1 MQTCMF
7 CFPCCYL
14 SLLLLLAN
22 TETTGCLY
30 KCLFASEENTSSL
43 ATDISEGKKQKLS
56 LRAYRTLSTGSRGNT
71 GTDVKVSV
79 QLDILA
85 IGFATG
91 V

>member
-1 MQTCMF
+1 MF
-7 CFPCCYL
+7 VRFRGKHK
-14 SLLLLLAN
+14 A
-22 TETTGCLY
+22 
-30 KCLFASEENTSSL
+30 SSL

-56 LRAYRTLSTGSRGNT
+56 LSAYRTLSTGSRGNR